1 MKKLVVLALV
11 LTATFCSSPVKKNM
25 MVNGKIDGLRKGM
38 LYLQKMED
46 TVLVSVDSVEIKG
59 DDHFQ
64 MGDNIQSPEF
74 YFLSLAKDDGD
85 SLTDKILFFGE
96 AGEIKI
102 NTLLR
107 TFSSSAKVEGSKNQI
122 LWEEYESIMRKF
134 NKKNLE
140 NYEAFIRAEDNKT
153 AEERAAELEKA
164 NNNLLK
170 RKYLFA
176 LNFAMNNAD
185 NEVAA
190 YIGAYEV
197 GVAIPTFLDS
207 LYNKLSPTVKAS
219 KYGEAFKQQI
229 DTLAR

>member
-1 MKKLVVLALV
+1 MKKLVILALV

-25 MVNGKIDGLRKGM
+25 MVNGKIDGLRKGT

-46 TVLVSVDSVEIKG
+46 TLLVSVDSIEIKG
-59 DDHFQ
+59 EDSFILADD
-64 MGDNIQSPEF
+64 IQSPEF
-74 YFLSLAKDDGD
+74 YFLSLNKNDGD
-85 SLTDKILFFGE
+85 SLTERIPFFGE

-107 TFSSSAKVEGSKNQI
+107 TFASSAKIEGSQNQI
-122 LWEEYESIMRKF
+122 LWDEYISIMRKF

-140 NYEAFIRAEDNKT
+140 NYETFIDADENKSV
-153 AEERAAELEKA
+153 EERAADLKKA
-164 NNNLLK
+164 NESILK

-185 NEVAA
+185 KEVAA

-197 GVAIPTFLDS
+197 GGTVPLFLDS
-207 LYNKLSPTVKAS
+207 LYNKLSPEVKSS
-219 KYGEAFKQQI
+219 KYGLAFKQEI
-229 DTLAR
+229 DSLER

>member
-11 LTATFCSSPVKKNM
+11 LTATSCSSPVKKKM

-46 TVLVSVDSVEIKG
+46 TLLISVDSVEIKG
-59 DDHFQ
+59 DDNFTL
-64 MGDNIQSPEF
+64 GDDIESPEF
-74 YFLSLAKDDGD
+74 YFLSLDKDDGD

-107 TFSSSAKVEGSKNQI
+107 TFSSSAEIEGSNNQL

-134 NKKNLE
+134 NNQNLE
-140 NYEAFIRAEDNKT
+140 NFEAFMDKEDGST
-153 AEERAAELEKA
+153 AEERAEKFEKA
-164 NNNLLK
+164 NESLLK

-176 LNFAMNNAD
+176 LNFAMNNPEK
-185 NEVAA
+185 EVAA

-197 GVAIPTFLDS
+197 GGAIPLFLDS
-207 LYNKLSPTVKAS
+207 LYNNLSPSVKAS
-219 KYGEAFKQQI
+219 KYGLAFKQQI
-229 DTLAR
+229 DSLER

>member
-11 LTATFCSSPVKKNM
+11 LTASFCSSPVNKNM
-25 MVNGKIDGLRKGM
+25 MVSGKVDGLRKGM

-46 TVLVSVDSVEIKG
+46 TVLVSVDSIAIKG
-59 DDHFQ
+59 DDSFNL
-64 MGDNIQSPEF
+64 GDNLETPEF
-74 YFLSLAKDDGD
+74 YFLSLDKEDGD

-107 TFSSSAKVEGSKNQI
+107 TFSSSAKIEGSTNQN
-122 LWEEYESIMRKF
+122 LWEEYQSIMRKF

-140 NYEAFIRAEDNKT
+140 NFEVLMDNEDGST
-153 AEERAAELEKA
+153 AEERSARFEKA
-164 NNNLLK
+164 NESLLK
-170 RKYLFA
+170 RKYLYA

-197 GVAIPTFLDS
+197 GGAIPVFLDS
-207 LYNKLSPTVKAS
+207 LYNKLSPKVKAS
-219 KYGEAFKQQI
+219 KYGLAFKQQI
-229 DTLAR
+229 DTLKP

>member
-46 TVLVSVDSVEIKG
+46 TLLISVDSIEIKG
-59 DDHFQ
+59 DDNFTL
-64 MGDNIQSPEF
+64 GDDIESPEF
-74 YFLSLAKDDGD
+74 YFLSLDKDDGD

-107 TFSSSAKVEGSKNQI
+107 TFESSAKIEGSENQL
-122 LWEEYESIMRKF
+122 LWEEYQSIMRKF
-134 NKKNLE
+134 NQKNLE
-140 NYEAFIRAEDNKT
+140 NYEAFMDTEDGKT
-153 AEERAAELEKA
+153 AEESAADLKKA
-164 NNNLLK
+164 NDNLLK

-176 LNFAMNNAD
+176 LNFAMNNSER
-185 NEVAA
+185 EVAA

-197 GVAIPTFLDS
+197 GGAIPLFLDS
-207 LYNKLSPTVKAS
+207 LYYKLSPAVKSS
-219 KYGEAFKQQI
+219 KYGIAFKQGI
-229 DTLAR
+229 DSLER

>member
-1 MKKLVVLALV
+1 MKKLVILALV

-25 MVNGKIDGLRKGM
+25 MVNGKIDGLRKGT

-46 TVLVSVDSVEIKG
+46 TLLVSVDSVEIKG
-59 DDHFQ
+59 EDSFTLADDV
-64 MGDNIQSPEF
+64 QSPEF
-74 YFLSLAKDDGD
+74 YFLSLNKNDGD
-85 SLTDKILFFGE
+85 SLTERIPFFGE

-107 TFSSSAKVEGSKNQI
+107 TFASSAKIEGSQNQI
-122 LWEEYESIMRKF
+122 LWDEYISIMRKF

-140 NYEAFIRAEDNKT
+140 NYETFIDADENKSV
-153 AEERAAELEKA
+153 EERAADLKKA
-164 NNNLLK
+164 NESILK

-185 NEVAA
+185 KEVAA

-197 GVAIPTFLDS
+197 GGTVPLFLDS
-207 LYNKLSPTVKAS
+207 LYNKLSPEVKSS
-219 KYGEAFKQQI
+219 KYGLAFKQEI
-229 DTLAR
+229 NSLER

>member
-1 MKKLVVLALV
+1 MKKLVILALV

-25 MVNGKIDGLRKGM
+25 MVNGKIDGLRKGT

-46 TVLVSVDSVEIKG
+46 TLLVSVDSIEIKG
-59 DDHFQ
+59 EDSFILADD
-64 MGDNIQSPEF
+64 IQSPEF
-74 YFLSLAKDDGD
+74 YFLSLNKNDGD
-85 SLTDKILFFGE
+85 SLTERIPFFGE

-107 TFSSSAKVEGSKNQI
+107 TFASSAKIEGSQNQI
-122 LWEEYESIMRKF
+122 LWDEYISIMRKF

-140 NYEAFIRAEDNKT
+140 NYETFIVADENKSV
-153 AEERAAELEKA
+153 EERATDLKKA
-164 NNNLLK
+164 NESILK

-185 NEVAA
+185 KEVAA

-197 GVAIPTFLDS
+197 GGTVPLFLDS
-207 LYNKLSPTVKAS
+207 LYNKLSPEVKSS
-219 KYGEAFKQQI
+219 KYGLAFKQEI
-229 DTLAR
+229 DSLER

>member
-11 LTATFCSSPVKKNM
+11 LTATFCSSPTQKNM

-46 TVLVSVDSVEIKG
+46 TLLVSVDSVEIKG
-59 DDHFQ
+59 DDNFAL
-64 MGDNIQSPEF
+64 GDDIQSPEF
-74 YFLSLAKDDGD
+74 YFLSLDKDDGD

-107 TFSSSAKVEGSKNQI
+107 TFGSSAKIEGSENQL
-122 LWEEYESIMRKF
+122 LWEEYQSIMRKF

-140 NYEAFIRAEDNKT
+140 NYEAFMDTEDGKT
-153 AEERAAELEKA
+153 AEERAADLQKA
-164 NNNLLK
+164 NENLLK

-176 LNFAMNNAD
+176 LNFAMNNSER
-185 NEVAA
+185 EVAA

-197 GVAIPTFLDS
+197 SGAIPLFLDS
-207 LYNKLSPTVKAS
+207 LYNKLSPAVKSS
-219 KYGEAFKQQI
+219 KYGMAFKQGI
-229 DTLAR
+229 DSLER